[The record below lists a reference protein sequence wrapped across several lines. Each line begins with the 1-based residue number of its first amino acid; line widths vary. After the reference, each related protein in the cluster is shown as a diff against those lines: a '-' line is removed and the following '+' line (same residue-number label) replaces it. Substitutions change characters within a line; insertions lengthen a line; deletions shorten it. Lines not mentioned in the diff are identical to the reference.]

1 VKKQIFIKKQNMNK
15 FKDLDSLFLRSY
27 KQTLGSMSH
36 DSFTGINEMV
46 LFNNNK
52 PWFDFLINIINNT
65 TPIDIA
71 KNNLLLNPS
80 ISRSMYVMS
89 LFIYKFSG
97 TMDDSILK
105 KIKEYYYN
113 LIYILYQDDM
123 FSIKKNTPLKYK
135 DVYDNILT
143 GAGQCDQTVLFDLYQ
158 LCYENSED
166 IFADNIYE
174 VCGPYSKNGVYYFI
188 NNFKFNKT
196 QYTVL
201 NYSTVIRD
209 GVLDLFG
216 HNSYQL
222 IDKKS
227 ILLKD
232 GLAINNFDINEV
244 EVRGD
249 EFFIKNKYN
258 RSVDLFFDRYEHIIK
273 FYNIEY
279 NRNDFYEKENG
290 EFLYD
295 SLYEVLNGKG

>member
-1 VKKQIFIKKQNMNK
+1 MNN

-27 KQTLGSMSH
+27 KQTLRSMSH
-36 DSFTGINEMV
+36 DSFTGINEMI

-52 PWFDFLINIINNT
+52 PWIDFLINIINNT
-65 TPIDIA
+65 KPIDIA

-97 TMDDSILK
+97 LDDENILK
-105 KIKEYYYN
+105 KIKEYHYN

-135 DVYDNILT
+135 NVYDNILT
-143 GAGQCDQTVLFDLYQ
+143 SDIQCDQTVLFDLYQ
-158 LCYENSED
+158 LCYKNSED

-174 VCGPYSKNGVYYFI
+174 VCGPYSKNGVNYFI

-196 QYTVL
+196 QYTIV
-201 NYSTVIRD
+201 NYSTSMRD

-222 IDKKS
+222 IDKQS

-232 GLAINNFDINEV
+232 GLPSNNFDISEV
-244 EVRGD
+244 EVKGD

-258 RSVDLFFDRYEHIIK
+258 RSVDLFFDRYEQVLK

-279 NRNDFYEKENG
+279 NRNEFYERENG